1 MILPKACI
9 FDLDGVIVDTVPAHY
24 TAWKAMADEVG
35 VAFDEE
41 ENENL
46 KGVSRFDSMKHI
58 LSLGG
63 IEKTD
68 EEILAYTE
76 RKNEIYVEI
85 ISSMT
90 PADILPGVVDFI
102 QKLQA
107 NGIAIAIG
115 SASKNTPTIL
125 KCVGLDKVFEVI
137 VDGNQITNSKPNP
150 EVFLKGAEQ
159 LGFLPEDCL
168 VLEDAISGVK
178 AAKAGG
184 MKCVGVGD
192 PGVLSEA
199 DVVISDLTKL
209 DIDFLKAL
217 YSNEE
222 LHQA

>member
-1 MILPKACI
+1 MSLPKACI

-35 VAFDEE
+35 VDFDEK

-46 KGVSRFDSMKHI
+46 KGVSRFESMKHI
-58 LSLGG
+58 LSLGN

-68 EEILAYTE
+68 DEVNAYTE
-76 RKNEIYVEI
+76 RKNAIYVDI

-90 PADILPGVVDFI
+90 PEDILPGVVEFI
-102 QKLQA
+102 DKLKA
-107 NGIAIAIG
+107 NNIAIAIG
-115 SASKNTPTIL
+115 SASKNTPVIL
-125 KCVGLDKVFEVI
+125 KCVGLDKVFKVI
-137 VDGNQITNSKPNP
+137 VDGNQITKSKPNP

-159 LGFLPEDCL
+159 LGFAPNECI

-184 MKCVGVGD
+184 MKCIGVGH
-192 PGVLSEA
+192 PEVLSEA
-199 DVVISDLTKL
+199 DIVVDDLTSV

>member
-1 MILPKACI
+1 MSLLKACI

-35 VAFDEE
+35 VHFDEK

-46 KGVSRFDSMKHI
+46 KGVSRTDSMKHI
-58 LSLGG
+58 LSLGN

-68 EEILAYTE
+68 EEIDAYTA
-76 RKNEIYVEI
+76 RKNDIYVDI

-90 PADILPGVVDFI
+90 PVDILPGVVKFI
-102 QKLQA
+102 DALKA
-107 NGIAIAIG
+107 EGIGIAIG

-125 KCVGLDKVFEVI
+125 KCVGLDKVFKVI
-137 VDGNQITNSKPNP
+137 VDGNQITKSKPDP

-159 LGFLPEDCL
+159 LGFAPEDCV

-184 MKCVGVGD
+184 MKCIGVGN
-192 PGVLSEA
+192 PEVLKAA
-199 DVVISDLTKL
+199 DVVVSDLTRV